1 MKIFKILTFM
11 WIIFPG
17 AAFAV
22 PEATLVPN
30 EIVDG
35 FLASYSPEEKV
46 AIDKDYKNIRE
57 LCLSQADKEQ
67 KKLIY
72 VATAGGP
79 GASKSTILETYLHNN
94 PGFVYVDPDQQAL
107 RFMINTYL
115 QEINSYAISKNAS
128 YLQLLKDTYGKWRGA
143 SNYIANS
150 ILNEAY
156 SKNLAIA
163 HGTTST
169 SKQMGSFYEKLKK
182 RGYKIILFLC
192 ASSEKNRLEAIAH
205 REKEQCFIQSTRE
218 DLIQKG
224 QMFFENFPIYFKYAD
239 EIKFFWIE
247 DFSQSW
253 IEVGSYSRSAGFK
266 KQDKDFEKFKNA
278 YETFSKEHASE
289 HLPNF
294 NDLFPI
300 KPEL

>member
-1 MKIFKILTFM
+1 MKTFKILAFM
-11 WIIFPG
+11 WIIFSG
-17 AAFAV
+17 SAFAI

-30 EIVDG
+30 EVVDG
-35 FLASYSPEEKV
+35 FLTSYSPEEKV
-46 AIDKDYKNIRE
+46 AIDRDYKNIRE

-94 PGFVYVDPDQQAL
+94 PGFVYIDPDQRVL
-107 RFMINTYL
+107 RFMFTYL
-115 QEINSYAISKNAS
+115 QDITCYTISKSAS
-128 YLQLLKDTYGKWRGA
+128 YLQPLKDAYDKWRGA

-150 ILNEAY
+150 ILNEVY
-156 SKNLAIA
+156 IKNLPIA

-182 RGYKIILFLC
+182 RGYKIILLLC
-192 ASSEKNRLEAIAH
+192 ISPEKNRLEAIAH
-205 REKEQCFIQSTRE
+205 RENEQRFVQSTRE

-247 DFSQSW
+247 DFSQGW
-253 IEVGSYSRSAGFK
+253 IEVGSYSKSAGL
-266 KQDKDFEKFKNA
+266 KQDKDFEKIKNA
-278 YETFSKEHASE
+278 YETFRKEHSE
-289 HLPNF
+289 RLPNF
-294 NDLFPI
+294 NNLFSI